1 MRTPLIKPLL
11 TLQLLVILFTTQSLY
26 AQSLEDY
33 IRQGIDSNQVLQQKT
48 VMLDKAMLALK
59 IANGMFAPS
68 IGLIGNYTTGDG
80 GRSIAL
86 PVGDLLNPV
95 YATLNQLTAS
105 DQFPQIENV
114 NQNFFP
120 KNFYDVRVRTSIPL
134 INTDLVYNKKIQQ
147 QQKLL
152 QEYEVVVYKRE
163 LVKNIKTAYYNYLNA
178 LEAQGIYQSAMN
190 RALESKRVNESLL
203 TNGKGLPAYV
213 LRAESEIESIKAQAT
228 EAEQQVKNAK
238 LYFNFLL
245 NRDSDASINA
255 DFNAVEAVNTVVSTF
270 QSENVSREREELL
283 QLQSA
288 VELNT
293 TALNM
298 KQAFWM
304 PKLSG
309 FVDLG
314 AQAENLKYNNDANY
328 YLIGLQLDM
337 PLFAGFTN
345 RHRIQ
350 QSKLD
355 VRNAELNRSLV
366 ASQLKMSTQF
376 ARNSVSSAYQNYVS
390 AQKQYD
396 ASLSYQKLIDKG
408 YKEGVSTF
416 IESIDARNQLTTTQ
430 LLLNINRYKVLI
442 AAANLERETAA
453 YSLK

>member
-1 MRTPLIKPLL
+1 MRTPLTKTLL
-11 TLQLLVILFTTQSLY
+11 SLQLLVVLLTTQSLY

-68 IGLIGNYTTGDG
+68 VGLIGNYTTGDG

-95 YATLNQLTAS
+95 YATLNQLTTS

-120 KNFYDVRVRTSIPL
+120 KNFYDVRVRTSMPL

-245 NRDSDASINA
+245 NRDGDASINA
-255 DFNAVEAVNTVVSTF
+255 DFNAVDAVNEVVSTF
-270 QSENVSREREELL
+270 QTENISREREELL
-283 QLQSA
+283 QLQNA

-293 TALNM
+293 TLLNM

-345 RHRIQ
+345 RYRIQ

-366 ASQLKMSTQF
+366 SNQLNMSKQF
-376 ARNSVSSAYQNYVS
+376 ARNSLSSAYQNYLS
-390 AQKQYD
+390 TQKQYE

-430 LLLNINRYKVLI
+430 LLLNINRYKVLV

>member
-1 MRTPLIKPLL
+1 M
-11 TLQLLVILFTTQSLY
+11 
-26 AQSLEDY
+26 EDY

-68 IGLIGNYTTGDG
+68 VGLIGNYTTGDG

-95 YATLNQLTAS
+95 YATLNQLTTS

-120 KNFYDVRVRTSIPL
+120 KNFYDVRVRTSMPI

-245 NRDSDASINA
+245 NRDSDAPINA
-255 DFNAVEAVNTVVSTF
+255 DFNAVDAVNEVVSTF
-270 QSENVSREREELL
+270 QSENIAREREELL

-293 TALNM
+293 AVLNM

-328 YLIGLQLDM
+328 YLIGLQIDM

-355 VRNAELNRSLV
+355 VKNAELNRSLV
-366 ASQLKMSTQF
+366 ANQLKMSSQF

-430 LLLNINRYKVLI
+430 LLLNINRYKILI

>member
-1 MRTPLIKPLL
+1 MRTPLIS
-11 TLQLLVILFTTQSLY
+11 LQLLVIFFTTQSLY
-26 AQSLEDY
+26 AQSLDEY
-33 IRQGIDSNQVLQQKT
+33 IRQGIDANQVLQQKT
-48 VMLDKAMLALK
+48 IALDKAMLALK

-68 IGLIGNYTTGDG
+68 VGLIGNYTTGDG

-120 KNFYDVRVRTSIPL
+120 RNFYDVRVRTSIPL

-178 LEAQGIYQSAMN
+178 LEAQGIYQSAMT

-228 EAEQQVKNAK
+228 EAEQQVNNAK

-245 NRDSDASINA
+245 NRDGNSLINT
-255 DFNAVEAVNTVVSTF
+255 DFNTIEAVNTVISTF

-293 TALNM
+293 TVLHM
-298 KQAFWM
+298 KQTFWM

-314 AQAENLKYNNDANY
+314 AQAENLKYNDDANY

-355 VRNAELNRSLV
+355 VKNAELNRSLV
-366 ASQLKMSTQF
+366 ANQVKMSTQF
-376 ARNSVSSAYQNYVS
+376 ARNGLSSAYQNYVS
-390 AQKQYD
+390 AQKQYE
-396 ASLSYQKLIDKG
+396 AALSYQKLIDKG

-453 YSLK
+453 YALK

>member
-1 MRTPLIKPLL
+1 MRTPLTRPLVII
-11 TLQLLVILFTTQSLY
+11 QLLILFTTKSLW
-26 AQSLEDY
+26 AQNLDDY
-33 IRQGIDSNQVLQQKT
+33 IRMGIDSNQVLQQRT
-48 VMLDKAMLALK
+48 IMLEKAMLSLK
-59 IANGMFAPS
+59 IANGMFVPS

-95 YATLNQLTAS
+95 YATLNQLTSS

-120 KNFYDVRVRTSIPL
+120 KNFYDVRVRTSMPL
-134 INTDLVYNKKIQQ
+134 INTDLVYNKKIQLQ
-147 QQKLL
+147 QRML
-152 QEYEVVVYKRE
+152 QEFEVAIYKRE
-163 LVKNIKTAYYNYLNA
+163 LVKNIKVAYYNYLSA
-178 LEAQGIYQSAMN
+178 LEAKGIYESAMS

-213 LRAESEIESIKAQAT
+213 LRAESEIENIKAQLT
-228 EAEQQVKNAK
+228 EAEQLVKNGK

-245 NRDSDASINA
+245 NRDSEADINA
-255 DFNAVEAVNTVVSTF
+255 DFDPVKAVNLTAGT
-270 QSENVSREREELL
+270 QPSETSVREREELL

-288 VELNT
+288 VELNST
-293 TALNM
+293 VLKM

-314 AQAENLKYNNDANY
+314 AQAENLKYNSDANY

-345 RHRIQ
+345 RYRIQ
-350 QSKLD
+350 QAKLD
-355 VRNAELNRSLV
+355 VRNTELNYGLITN
-366 ASQLKMSTQF
+366 QLKMSTKV
-376 ARNSVSSAYQNYVS
+376 ARNAVSSAYQNYLS
-390 AQKQYD
+390 AQKQYE
-396 ASLSYQKLIDKG
+396 ASLSYQKLIDRG

-442 AAANLERETAA
+442 AEANLERETAA

>member
-1 MRTPLIKPLL
+1 M
-11 TLQLLVILFTTQSLY
+11 LFATQSLY

-48 VMLDKAMLALK
+48 VMLNKAMLALK

-68 IGLIGNYTTGDG
+68 VGLIGNYTTGDG

-95 YATLNQLTAS
+95 YATLNQLTTS

-120 KNFYDVRVRTSIPL
+120 KNFYDVRVRTSMPL

-245 NRDSDASINA
+245 NRDSDAPINA
-255 DFNAVEAVNTVVSTF
+255 DFNAVDAVNEVVSTF
-270 QSENVSREREELL
+270 QSENIAREREELL

-293 TALNM
+293 TVLNM

-376 ARNSVSSAYQNYVS
+376 ARNTVSSAYQNYVS
-390 AQKQYD
+390 AQKQYE

>member
-1 MRTPLIKPLL
+1 MRTPLTKSLL
-11 TLQLLVILFTTQSLY
+11 SLQLLVVLFATQSLY

-48 VMLDKAMLALK
+48 VMLNKAMLALK

-68 IGLIGNYTTGDG
+68 VGLIGNYTTGDG

-95 YATLNQLTAS
+95 YATLNQLTTS

-120 KNFYDVRVRTSIPL
+120 KNFYDVRVRTSMPL

-245 NRDSDASINA
+245 NRDSDAPINA
-255 DFNAVEAVNTVVSTF
+255 DFNAVDAVNEVVSTF
-270 QSENVSREREELL
+270 QSENIAREREELL

-293 TALNM
+293 TVLNM

-376 ARNSVSSAYQNYVS
+376 ARNTVSSAYQNYVS
-390 AQKQYD
+390 AQKQYE

>member
-1 MRTPLIKPLL
+1 MRTPLI
-11 TLQLLVILFTTQSLY
+11 TLQLLVVLFTTQSLY
-26 AQSLEDY
+26 AQSLDEY

-68 IGLIGNYTTGDG
+68 VGLIGNYTTGDG

-120 KNFYDVRVRTSIPL
+120 KNFYDVRVRTSMPL

-178 LEAQGIYQSAMN
+178 MEAQGIYQSAMT
-190 RALESKRVNESLL
+190 RAMESKRVNESLL

-228 EAEQQVKNAK
+228 EAEQQVNNAK

-245 NRDSDASINA
+245 NRDSDSPINT
-255 DFNAVEAVNTVVSTF
+255 DFNAVEAVNTVISTF

-293 TALNM
+293 TVLSM

-328 YLIGLQLDM
+328 YLLGIQLDM

-355 VRNAELNRSLV
+355 IKNAELNRSLV
-366 ASQLKMSTQF
+366 ADQLKMSTQF
-376 ARNSVSSAYQNYVS
+376 ARNAVSTAYQNYVS
-390 AQKQYD
+390 AQKQYE
-396 ASLSYQKLIDKG
+396 AALSYQKLIDKG

-453 YSLK
+453 YALR